1 MNPDSITDYLDK
13 FSKREE
19 LPHINP
25 HAFRHT
31 LATQL
36 GFNGVDIVTISKWL
50 GHNNATTTL
59 NIYQHLHER
68 NKEEVV
74 NCVSNVIL
82 KKKA

>member
-13 FSKREE
+13 FSKREG

-59 NIYQHLHER
+59 NIYQHLRER
-68 NKEEVV
+68 SKEEVV

>member
-1 MNPDSITDYLDK
+1 MEKLGYPMNPDSITDYLDK
-13 FSKREE
+13 FSKREG

-59 NIYQHLHER
+59 NIYQHLRESSKR
-68 NKEEVV
+68 K
-74 NCVSNVIL
+74 L
-82 KKKA
+82 